1 MLLNIFSQGLP
12 IQSITEGFLLISESR
27 IKMSPEVA
35 TVLRESAG
43 PRKPQERKQARREVE
58 RRTLL
63 TGLWSVCLTREASP
77 VLALMGHND
86 SAPQPERA
94 MDPVNQGDD
103 KGSSETLPSLTRQ
116 LPAVVFVCLSVCPC
130 VAIKMQ

>member
-12 IQSITEGFLLISESR
+12 IQSITKGFLLISESR
-27 IKMSPEVA
+27 IKMS
-35 TVLRESAG
+35 RESAG